1 MPQKP
6 AFKRRTFLVK
16 KGLQFRY
23 IGLVLAVLVLT
34 SVVTGYTVFATC
46 WTIFGEK
53 LANVYPQGRLVYV
66 LRNVNMALVM
76 NLLFISPIIF
86 IIGLLSSHKIAG
98 PLYRIEKAITDISK
112 GSIGLKIKLRRGDEL
127 KDLADVVNTLTD
139 NLRNSVDLSN
149 ESVLKVQE
157 EIERIR
163 NMFSTQPQNAEQIEA
178 SINSLQS
185 KIDALN
191 ISLNKWTSS

>member
-46 WTIFGEK
+46 WAIFGEK
-53 LANVYPQGRLVYV
+53 LANVYPQGRLIYV
-66 LRNVNMALVM
+66 LRSVNMALAR
-76 NLLFISPIIF
+76 NLLFVSPIIF

-98 PLYRIEKAITDISK
+98 PLYRIEKAIDDISK

-163 NMFSTQPQNAEQIEA
+163 NMISSQPQNPKQIEA
-178 SINSLQS
+178 SINSLQV

-191 ISLNKWTSS
+191 TSLNKWTTS

>member
-66 LRNVNMALVM
+66 LRNVNMALVR

-98 PLYRIEKAITDISK
+98 PLYRIEKAIDDISK

-127 KDLADVVNTLTD
+127 KDLADVVNILTD

-163 NMFSTQPQNAEQIEA
+163 NMISRQPQNAEQIET

-191 ISLNKWTSS
+191 ASLNKWTTS